1 MHRSDFMAKKK
12 TIRKYELKQRIERL
26 EKANSYLQGQLSSTA
41 QDIFEE
47 ILSEVKNQVDRHIA
61 RKEFLAMTRDVSLW
75 LWLFLK
81 KNVSDLSFK
90 YRDDWYVYFGTDEEF
105 DTRSWK

>member
-1 MHRSDFMAKKK
+1 MAKKK

-26 EKANSYLQGQLSSTA
+26 EKANRYLDGQLSSTA
-41 QDIFEE
+41 HDIFEDLRQRAYGNPHE
-47 ILSEVKNQVDRHIA
+47 RRKIFLS
-61 RKEFLAMTRDVSLW
+61 MTRDVSLW

-90 YRDDWYVYFGTDEEF
+90 YRDDWYIYFGTDEEF
-105 DTRSWK
+105 DARSWK

>member
-1 MHRSDFMAKKK
+1 MAKKK

-61 RKEFLAMTRDVSLW
+61 RK
-75 LWLFLK
+75 
-81 KNVSDLSFK
+81 
-90 YRDDWYVYFGTDEEF
+90 
-105 DTRSWK
+105 